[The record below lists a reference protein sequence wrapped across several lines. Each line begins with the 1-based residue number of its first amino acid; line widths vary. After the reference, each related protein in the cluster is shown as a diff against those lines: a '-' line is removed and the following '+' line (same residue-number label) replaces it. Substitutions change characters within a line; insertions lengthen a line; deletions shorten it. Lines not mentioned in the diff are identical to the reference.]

1 MKATSAAPRRA
12 PGSVRSLDSWT
23 DPLLLQKGDLRP
35 EVPGKSEGGIASA
48 WGSQRDPRP
57 AVLRH
62 QARRARRAPRFLPHA
77 PADGRRDRRC
87 SSAEYP
93 LRARGRDSP
102 SQSHFPSARLLWL
115 RLAHATSRSVSW
127 WPDRLPDQ
135 QSPGA
140 HGTSYKC
147 LGYIQKGTVASV
159 GSPK

>member
-12 PGSVRSLDSWT
+12 LRPVRSLDSWT

-35 EVPGKSEGGIASA
+35 EVPGKGEGGIASG
-48 WGSQRDPRP
+48 WGSQREPRP
-57 AVLRH
+57 PVLRR
-62 QARRARRAPRFLPHA
+62 QARRTRRAPPFLRHA
-77 PADGRRDRRC
+77 PADGRPDRRC
-87 SSAEYP
+87 SSADNP

-102 SQSHFPSARLLWL
+102 SRSHFPSAKLSWL

-127 WPDRLPDQ
+127 WQDRLPDQ

-140 HGTSYKC
+140 HGTSHKY
-147 LGYIQKGTVASV
+147 LGYTQKGTVASA